1 MPLNA
6 VMNKFLPFPGGR
18 LFTFVICED
27 NIALT
32 ELLLNSA
39 FTGFCD
45 VIYNMASDSFPM
57 YCKCVTL
64 LRSKRFLKVCFLVVM
79 TVCH

>member
-1 MPLNA
+1 MPLNV

-27 NIALT
+27 SIALT

-64 LRSKRFLKVCFLVVM
+64 LRSKRFLKVCLLVVM